1 MIDFSNPVL
10 LAILS
15 SLVIIGLIILENKV
29 NNSIKSNKEYLK
41 LFFIV
46 FTITLI
52 LLFIHETAIFRNNNV
67 EIYEG
72 TPNF

>member
-52 LLFIHETAIFRNNNV
+52 LLFIHETSIFRNNNV